1 MALTKQQW
9 IKEPSGAVRRFDTY
23 TAFDEPTPS
32 ENCRTYDKTLIDGVW
47 TLVEEYY
54 ENTGKTQ
61 ARVECTLMTEPIESA
76 KYFDDVDA
84 GEMKKWKLW
93 VQNPQDPTLGTW
105 TPQTS
110 TAPKISNQLFALW
123 KLGERTYLVPRI
135 VARYTNVATSP
146 PTAVNI
152 GKISTADVPVAHD
165 GNAIYSGMSAQQEG
179 NLWRFELEYMASGER
194 PFNTFVYGTS
204 T

>member
-9 IKEPSGAVRRFDTY
+9 IKEPSGAIRRFDTY
-23 TAFDEPTPS
+23 TDFTERSAS
-32 ENCRTYDKTLIDGVW
+32 SNCRTYDKTLVDGVW

-76 KYFDDVDA
+76 KYFDDVNAD
-84 GEMKKWKLW
+84 EMKKWKLW

-105 TPQTS
+105 TPQKSIAT
-110 TAPKISNQLFALW
+110 KIVSVLFPLW

-135 VARYTNVATSP
+135 VARYTNVDSSP
-146 PTAVNI
+146 PSAVNI

-179 NLWRFELEYMASGER
+179 SLWRYELEYMASGER
-194 PFNTFVYGTS
+194 PFNTFVYGTQN
-204 T
+204 

>member
-23 TAFDEPTPS
+23 TSFEEPTP
-32 ENCRTYDKTLIDGVW
+32 NATCRTYDKTLVDGVW

-61 ARVECTLMTEPIESA
+61 ARVDCTLMTEPIESSM
-76 KYFDDVDA
+76 YFNDVDA
-84 GEMKKWKLW
+84 AEMKKWKLW
-93 VQNPQDPTLGTW
+93 VQNPQDPTLAGW

-110 TAPKISNQLFALW
+110 TAQKIAEQLYPLW
-123 KLGERTYLVPRI
+123 KIGERTYLVPRI
-135 VARYTNVATSP
+135 VARYTNVDTSP
-146 PTAVNI
+146 PSAVGL

-179 NLWRFELEYMASGER
+179 DLWRYELEYMASGER
-194 PFNTFVYGTS
+194 PFNTFVYGTGS
-204 T
+204 